1 MMLGAGVAALLL
13 AVTTAA
19 ADAPKTI
26 EAGKLHV
33 ALNGDMPMTG
43 LKDGQLIGT
52 DGELMVLIAE
62 RLGLEVVP
70 HMMEWSAEI
79 QSTKQGKVDI
89 MHGAM
94 GWIAARS
101 EIMLLTDP
109 IYYFGT
115 LLAQKKETSWSTFD
129 DMKGR
134 SVGTVSGFTLVP
146 ELKEVEGIG
155 EVKLY
160 DTTDGALR
168 DLIAGRVDMA
178 ILDPPLMQLAI
189 QENPDWNLHQ
199 VPLQPEPDQYPIM
212 SQVYNV
218 IFGIYPE
225 LPELHDAFNQQIAQI
240 WADCTNVEVMSKYGL
255 GDKSWFTP
263 PPQEEN
269 LRIGVDR
276 PEGWQAPNGDHC
288 F

>member
-1 MMLGAGVAALLL
+1 MLAAGSALTLL
-13 AVTTAA
+13 A
-19 ADAPKTI
+19 TI
-26 EAGKLHV
+26 ALAEPPATSEPGKLKV

-43 LKDGQLIGT
+43 LEDGKLIGT

-62 RLGLEVVP
+62 RLGLEVEP
-70 HMMEWSAEI
+70 HMMDWSAEI

-94 GWIAARS
+94 GWIEERS
-101 EIMLLTDP
+101 KIMLLTDP

-115 LLAQKKETSWSTFD
+115 LLAQKTENSWSTFE

-134 SVGTVSGFTLVP
+134 SVATVSGFTLVP
-146 ELKEVEGIG
+146 ELKGVEGIG

-189 QENPDWNLHQ
+189 NENPDWNLHQ
-199 VPLQPEPDQYPIM
+199 VELQPEPDTYPIM
-212 SQVYNV
+212 SQKYNV
-218 IFGIYPE
+218 IFGINSE
-225 LPELHDAFNQQIAQI
+225 LTELHDAVNQEIQKI
-240 WADCTNVEVMSKYGL
+240 WADCTNVEVMAKYGL
-255 GDKSWFTP
+255 GDQSWFVP
-263 PPQEEN
+263 PAAEEN
-269 LRIGVDR
+269 IRIGVDR
-276 PEGWQAPNGDHC
+276 PEDWQAPNANHC